1 MEDDFKD
8 KQASHQR
15 LRVEFYQRIRNIVTE
30 DVILSDLE
38 NAAEAMHTEL
48 TNKLSDFTAI
58 HNDLQFILV
67 TLLQCR
73 K

>member
-1 MEDDFKD
+1 MEEDFKD

-30 DVILSDLE
+30 DVILGDLE
-38 NAAEAMHTEL
+38 NAAEEMHLQLE
-48 TNKLSDFTAI
+48 NKLSDFTAI
-58 HNDLQFILV
+58 HKDLHFILV
-67 TLLQCR
+67 TLMQSR